1 VPITPFLRDEA
12 FDPEAVEAM
21 ARAFLAACRAL
32 GLADRGDPLSEIVA
46 KHLINR
52 EQLLSALRTWLHR

>member
-12 FDPEAVEAM
+12 FDPEAVAT

-32 GLADRGDPLSEIVA
+32 GLADRGDPLNEIVA
-46 KHLINR
+46 KHLINT
-52 EQLLSALRTWLHR
+52 EQLLSALRMWLHR